1 MWEASTAVYLGVVK
15 RLKKFGEWFKLTIRL
30 ALARQKESTNHNEY
44 VAVYGI
50 RMRYIYKL
58 FKRCCKTYIK
68 EIQGRPTPDVKFYW
82 KKNKF
87 IRGFKNYRCL
97 YFALFGELRYSKRV
111 FWAFTAR
118 VWFYSTSGRELSA
131 RQGDWSRKEYTL
143 CLATRQSTTRLFI
156 TSILKIIVEWK
167 VSVAWINKI

>member
-44 VAVYGI
+44 AAVYGI

-87 IRGFKNYRCL
+87 IRGFKNYCCL
-97 YFALFGELRYSKRV
+97 YFALFGELTRP
-111 FWAFTAR
+111 TCN
-118 VWFYSTSGRELSA
+118 STSRTFLHALLYLSVHRSTNYWMESLA
-131 RQGDWSRKEYTL
+131 VSRIDGPLWYDRKT
-143 CLATRQSTTRLFI
+143 
-156 TSILKIIVEWK
+156 
-167 VSVAWINKI
+167 